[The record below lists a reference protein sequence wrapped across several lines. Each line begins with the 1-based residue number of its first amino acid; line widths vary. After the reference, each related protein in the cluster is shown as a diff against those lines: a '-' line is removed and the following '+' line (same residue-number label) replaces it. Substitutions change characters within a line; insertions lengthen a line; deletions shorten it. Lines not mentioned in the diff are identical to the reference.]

1 MGGCW
6 QAMIGVITTLMGEWG
21 EKILILGTKEQSQS
35 RTKALCPLSHGV
47 ITTWDG
53 MDFRDPISTPTAAL
67 TQPQLLWEFQTS
79 QPIQIF
85 LFPIPWLLA
94 LQPLPKSQLS
104 WENSGKLPGPGGI
117 WDLITSL
124 NFPWESSRIPKFPSP
139 SRSPLALLLPLL
151 FPPPRFPQIRS
162 HLDVRQQLCPVEK
175 ELGQDLPGEGIP
187 DLVIRAWN
195 APVLDPSPP
204 RAESDPKDP
213 KSQSWGIPLP
223 VFGP

>member
-21 EKILILGTKEQSQS
+21 EKNSDFRDKGAIPEQNKGTVPTQ
-35 RTKALCPLSHGV
+35 PWGDH
-47 ITTWDG
+47 IMDG
-53 MDFRDPISTPTAAL
+53 MEFRDPIPTPTAPL

-79 QPIQIF
+79 QPTQIF
-85 LFPIPWLLA
+85 LFPIPWLLV

-124 NFPWESSRIPKFPSP
+124 NFPWESSRIPKFSSP

-162 HLDVRQQLCPVEK
+162 HPDIRQQLRPVEK

-187 DLVIRAWN
+187 DLGIRAWN